1 MRTVEAALHW
11 EDIDPDV
18 TEPPP
23 EWVEAIGYEAAKKRL
38 RVARAAWMNAKDA
51 PVGLGMARTTAVG
64 IMKVRSALKVS
75 SPTLQINLVSF
86 ASPMTAIETIDVES
100 E

>member
-18 TEPPP
+18 AEPPT
-23 EWVEAIGYEAAKKRL
+23 EWVESIGYEAAKKRL
-38 RVARAAWMNAKDA
+38 RVAKAAWMNAKDA
-51 PVGLGMARTTAVG
+51 PVGLGMARNTFVG
-64 IMKVRSALKVS
+64 ITKVRSALKAS

-86 ASPMTAIETIDVES
+86 ASPMAAIETIDVES